1 MRQFLPL
8 FIVYL
13 LGSYAVAEGER
24 VVVSEILWRQ
34 GGFDITHRL
43 ALDDAEALLTAM
55 EVEDSIES
63 ARGLSLVALH
73 VERKFQIIDLAG
85 PAKLQTLSAE
95 IEEAYFY
102 VSQRWP
108 TALPE
113 GVPEVYSEVLQVIS
127 DSVES
132 LVIYDAPNT
141 GQALFTADSIANS
154 AADLD
159 SLDT

>member
-1 MRQFLPL
+1 MRQFFLL
-8 FIVYL
+8 SIVCL
-13 LGSYAVAEGER
+13 LSNFAVAEGER

-43 ALDDAEALLTAM
+43 ALSDAEALLAAM
-55 EVEDSIES
+55 KVEDSIGS

-73 VERKFQIIDLAG
+73 VERKFQIVDLAG
-85 PAKLQTLSAE
+85 PVKLQTLSAE
-95 IEEAYFY
+95 IDEAYFY